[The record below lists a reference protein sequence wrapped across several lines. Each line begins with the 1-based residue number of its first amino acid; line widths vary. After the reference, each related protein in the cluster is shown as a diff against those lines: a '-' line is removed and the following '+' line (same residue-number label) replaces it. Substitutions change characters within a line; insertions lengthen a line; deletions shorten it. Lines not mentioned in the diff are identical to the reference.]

1 MNFLPENPVAS
12 AKSSKGL
19 PLKRSIQQIVDPRQL
34 TNTKFKRTRNL
45 VKKSLEVS
53 IQCELDIVMLVYDRR
68 YNRFREIC
76 TNPDLTIDRFKEMT

>member
-1 MNFLPENPVAS
+1 MNFLPENPDAS
-12 AKSSKGL
+12 TKGAKIS
-19 PLKRSIQQIVDPRQL
+19 PIKRSIQQIVDPRQL

-53 IQCELDIVMLVYDRR
+53 IQCELDIVMLVYDKR

-76 TNPDLTIDRFKEMT
+76 TNPELTIDRFKEMT